1 MIPSHIRRLSAL
13 GALVLIAGCGG
24 DDAPEPTQ
32 PTTTEPTS
40 ERTARVVNGD
50 TGAAI
55 MDATV
60 APVTGNQTGTPITPD
75 SAGFWPL
82 PADATG
88 VYVRYPAFD
97 QQRYANI
104 PKGDDATVTVRLYD
118 PKLQSLQYGGDVERT
133 RFNPD
138 VMLNPPSGKP
148 TWKTEGRA
156 LLEFPPVVF
165 NGVAIISNNLGTVF
179 AYNVANGRQL
189 WRKRHTQPGKLMAT
203 SPAIDPT
210 GPAVIV
216 AGMDGVVNAY
226 AVRGGKPV
234 WKRPFSAGGSP
245 IETSPLLVDGSV
257 FVGTWSG
264 VMYKLNAKTGRLQCS
279 FQAADDIKGSPA
291 KYGDNIIFGDYS
303 GNVYSM
309 RRSNCET
316 TWRVSA
322 GSRFYGG
329 PGVSGE
335 TVVLGDVGGG
345 VVALNAATGAR
356 RWRVA
361 TGDYVYSS
369 PAIANGVV
377 FIGSYD
383 QKLRALRLSDGR
395 EMWSFNAGGRISGSA
410 SVVGNTVYV
419 SVLARPGEQDRTY
432 GLNVRTGRKVWT
444 LDDGRYSPAVG
455 AGRTI
460 FITGRT
466 QLYAYRAP

>member
-1 MIPSHIRRLSAL
+1 
-13 GALVLIAGCGG
+13 
-24 DDAPEPTQ
+24 
-32 PTTTEPTS
+32 
-40 ERTARVVNGD
+40 
-50 TGAAI
+50 
-55 MDATV
+55 
-60 APVTGNQTGTPITPD
+60 
-75 SAGFWPL
+75 
-82 PADATG
+82 
-88 VYVRYPAFD
+88 
-97 QQRYANI
+97 
-104 PKGDDATVTVRLYD
+104 
-118 PKLQSLQYGGDVERT
+118 
-133 RFNPD
+133 
-138 VMLNPPSGKP
+138 
-148 TWKTEGRA
+148 
-156 LLEFPPVVF
+156 
-165 NGVAIISNNLGTVF
+165 
-179 AYNVANGRQL
+179 
-189 WRKRHTQPGKLMAT
+189 
-203 SPAIDPT
+203 
-210 GPAVIV
+210 
-216 AGMDGVVNAY
+216 
-226 AVRGGKPV
+226 
-234 WKRPFSAGGSP
+234 
-245 IETSPLLVDGSV
+245 
-257 FVGTWSG
+257 
-264 VMYKLNAKTGRLQCS
+264 MYKLNAKTGRLQCS